1 MEATIWTEALRC
13 QRVALGD
20 SARQPRGGRGQSPV
34 LIHCFMHRKRE
45 KIMRVLPLVILY
57 LALGVQEPLN
67 PPGPGPGPGSQKK
80 QTKCQQRPSKP
91 NPTNPIQT
99 VERDT
104 PLPTE
109 PGLKTNTNK
118 HTIHTESKDQ
128 DPTESNE
135 SWVNWDFII
144 SAIVTGCTVAIL
156 FFTYW
161 MYRIS
166 DQQLQLNERFFLI
179 ANRPRLRLR
188 SLECEQF
195 ERTPKSSIQGL
206 GERFC
211 PEFRALVGIVNVG
224 GTKAIPL
231 HGYLH
236 VRRSR
241 HLSSDWKPAWKSLQC
256 KNIEAREFAGRHQS
270 SREADTLDQMGC
282 VARTRW
288 RPSGSATMTAYCR
301 QWTGF

>member
-1 MEATIWTEALRC
+1 MNL
-13 QRVALGD
+13 
-20 SARQPRGGRGQSPV
+20 
-34 LIHCFMHRKRE
+34 
-45 KIMRVLPLVILY
+45 LPLCVLS
-57 LALGVQEPLN
+57 LVLLGVQEPSN
-67 PPGPGPGPGSQKK
+67 PPSPSPGPGSQNK

-109 PGLKTNTNK
+109 PGLKTNTSK

-156 FFTYW
+156 FFTHW

-179 ANRPRLRLR
+179 ANRPKLRLR

-236 VRRSR
+236 VQRSR

-256 KNIEAREFAGRHQS
+256 KNIEAREEVVITLHKPEWTPHERDNAIGPGHDCFLIGGIRYKDSLDREYVTNFCRDYKGGRGYRMMDHS
-270 SREADTLDQMGC
+270 DYEYED
-282 VARTRW
+282 
-288 RPSGSATMTAYCR
+288 
-301 QWTGF
+301 